1 MSVDAS
7 RLRLARAYLSRVAE
21 PPAPA
26 LHRLISEVGPV
37 EAADRVHR
45 GDVPEPVART
55 TESRR
60 NAFRPRDDLAA
71 AAAIQ
76 ARLLIPEDPD
86 WPSWQFSSFIAA
98 AAQGSEDAVPPLA
111 LWVRGDA
118 PLAGLVERAV
128 SVVGSRSATPYGEV
142 IATEL
147 GIGLAEL
154 GVTVVSGAAMGID
167 GAAHSGA
174 IIGNGHTVAVVA
186 CGLDIPYP
194 LDHLGLFRR
203 ILTRGGLVISEYPP
217 GVKPAK
223 HRFLVRNRLIA
234 ALGGGTVVVEAGIR
248 SGATNT
254 AAHTRA
260 LGRPLM
266 AVPGPVNSAMS
277 VGCLAL
283 LRSGHAVPVGTAA
296 QVIEASGRI
305 GIDLSDTPEGPRKDT
320 DGLEPHAL
328 RVHEALP
335 ERAGMSAEEVAIES
349 GLPLSRVR
357 GLLPALE
364 LAGLA
369 QRGDEGWHR
378 QRANR

>member
-1 MSVDAS
+1 MSADDP

-26 LHRLISEVGPV
+26 LHRLVTELGAVA
-37 EAADRVHR
+37 AADQVHR
-45 GDVPEPVART
+45 GDVPPPVSRETEARRT
-55 TESRR
+55 
-60 NAFRPRDDLAA
+60 AFLPREDLAA
-71 AAAIQ
+71 AEALN

-86 WPSWQFSSFIAA
+86 WPSWQFSSFAAA
-98 AAQGSEDAVPPLA
+98 AAQGAAEAVPPLA
-111 LWVRGDA
+111 LWVRGEA
-118 PLAGLVERAV
+118 PLAELVERAV
-128 SVVGSRSATPYGEV
+128 AIVGSRSATPYGET

-167 GAAHSGA
+167 GAAHRGA
-174 IIGNGHTVAVVA
+174 IIGNGPTVAVVA

-194 LDHLGLFRR
+194 AGHVGLLRR
-203 ILTRGGLVISEYPP
+203 IVSHGGLILSEYPP
-217 GVKPAK
+217 GVQPAK

-254 AAHTRA
+254 AAHTRT

-305 GIDLSDTPEGPRKDT
+305 GIDLSDTPEGPRRET

-335 ERAGMSAEEVAIES
+335 ERSGLSAEEVAVES

-378 QRANR
+378 LRANR

>member
-1 MSVDAS
+1 MSPEPS
-7 RLRLARAYLSRVAE
+7 PIRLARAYLSRVAE

-26 LHRLISEVGPV
+26 LLRFIAEAGPE
-37 EAADRVHR
+37 EAATLVRR
-45 GDVPEPVART
+45 GEVPPPVAKE
-55 TESRR
+55 TEARHQHVD
-60 NAFRPRDDLAA
+60 AHKDLAYA
-71 AAAIQ
+71 ATHQ

-86 WPSWQFSSFIAA
+86 WPSWQLSSFIAA
-98 AAQGSEDAVPPLA
+98 ATQGAAEAVPPVA

-118 PLAGLVERAV
+118 SLAEVVERAV
-128 SVVGSRSATPYGEV
+128 SIVGSRSATSYGDM
-142 IATEL
+142 IATEI

-167 GAAHSGA
+167 GAAHQGA
-174 IIGNGHTVAVVA
+174 LAGGGRTVAVVA

-194 LDHLGLFRR
+194 MDHIGLLRR
-203 ILTRGGLVISEYPP
+203 IAERGGLVVSEYPP
-217 GVKPAK
+217 GVRPAK

-234 ALGGGTVVVEAGIR
+234 ALGGGTVVVEAGVR
-248 SGATNT
+248 SGAINT

-305 GIDLSDTPEGPRKDT
+305 GIDLSDTPEGPRRDT

-335 ERAGMSAEEVAIES
+335 DRSGMSAEEVAIES
-349 GLPLSRVR
+349 GLPLTRVR

-369 QRGDEGWHR
+369 RRGDEGWHR
-378 QRANR
+378 QRVNR